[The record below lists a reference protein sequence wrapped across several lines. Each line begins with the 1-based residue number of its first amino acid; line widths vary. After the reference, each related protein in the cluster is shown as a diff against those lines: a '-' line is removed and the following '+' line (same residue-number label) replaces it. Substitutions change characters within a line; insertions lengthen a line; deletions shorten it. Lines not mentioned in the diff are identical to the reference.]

1 MKNKI
6 SNIFF
11 KDNPITEKDMDNI
24 AACQEYISKINPF
37 LFEVFEKKIAK
48 DINIKETAL
57 DQLAKIDSFN
67 LEIREVV
74 NARAEI
80 IDTFIHKLWNTIFNF
95 EEQKI
100 ALVAVGGYGRKEL
113 HPYSDI
119 DLLILLEKKETKHE
133 KKSIEHFIRSLW
145 DIGLSVGQSVR
156 TLSELEHYAKHDHTI
171 ITNLMES
178 RIIAGNTVLF
188 GTIQKIINIE
198 NMWKTDEYFLVKYN
212 AQKERHLRYGDTGYQ
227 LEPNI
232 KKSPGGLRD
241 IQIISWV
248 TKRHYQDESLKSLVK
263 AGFLTADEYDL
274 LEAGKSFLW
283 YVRFATHM
291 FAKTHED
298 HLRFDLQQQIAP
310 LFGYTDSSQSLA
322 VEQFMQAY
330 YRVNMQLNRLN
341 EMLLQNFHEE
351 VLEKNKKTPIKID
364 DNFQIRNEYLETK
377 NENVFLNNPS
387 CLLEVFLI
395 MQNDPQIKG
404 VRAPTIRNIRKHTY
418 LINDSFRKNTRNKSI
433 FMQILKN
440 THSVARELK
449 RMHRYGVLSSY
460 WPSFAK
466 VVGKMQY
473 DLFHVYT
480 VDEHTLRVLQNV
492 RNISKSVNQEN
503 YIYQNEL
510 FKQIPKPELLYIAAL
525 FHDVAKGRGEDH
537 SQLGGAE
544 AEKFCLEHDMSEYDA
559 TLVKWLVENHLV
571 MSLTVQRK
579 DISNPEII
587 RNFAEKMGNSTRL
600 IYLYLLTV
608 ADIQGTNPELWTG
621 WRDSLLKDLLGASLR
636 SLRRGLNKPPEIN
649 DLVKQ
654 VQNSVIKTLDAKIDT
669 KQYKN
674 FWKDFDDDY
683 FIRHTDDEL
692 AWHVQAIFSTDPA
705 NKTERLN
712 IPFVFVR
719 DKTERGCTEIL
730 VYQKKREELFTIIA
744 YTLSQ
749 LNLNILDVRVITSK
763 KNRAVDT
770 FLVLD
775 NEGLPIQDSFKIEE
789 IKDTIEKNIKNP
801 HRDSLE
807 TSRLTPSKHKH
818 FSTQTQIN
826 FIQLHEQNKTQMELR
841 ASDHP
846 GLLFEVLRALKDSK
860 IFIQN
865 ARITTIGERVDDIFT
880 ITDKDKKPITDPV
893 FLDQIENTVKSYIS
907 VLH

>member
-48 DINIKETAL
+48 DINIKETTL

-492 RNISKSVNQEN
+492 RNISKSANQEN

-537 SQLGGAE
+537 SQLGGTE

-789 IKDTIEKNIKNP
+789 IKNTIEKNIKNP
-801 HRDSLE
+801 LVERE
-807 TSRLTPSKHKH
+807 R
-818 FSTQTQIN
+818 I
-826 FIQLHEQNKTQMELR
+826 KT
-841 ASDHP
+841 
-846 GLLFEVLRALKDSK
+846 
-860 IFIQN
+860 
-865 ARITTIGERVDDIFT
+865 
-880 ITDKDKKPITDPV
+880 
-893 FLDQIENTVKSYIS
+893 
-907 VLH
+907 

>member
-1 MKNKI
+1 MNNKI
-6 SNIFF
+6 SNTFF
-11 KDNPITEKDMDNI
+11 RDNLHAEKDMDNLKI
-24 AACQEYISKINPF
+24 CQDYISKINPF
-37 LFEVFEKKIAK
+37 LFEVFKERVAK
-48 DINIKETAL
+48 NINIKKASLE
-57 DQLAKIDSFN
+57 QLGEMQSFS
-67 LEIREVV
+67 LEIKEIV

-80 IDTFIHKLWNTIFNF
+80 TDEFINKLWQTIFNF
-95 EEQKI
+95 KCQKM
-100 ALVAVGGYGRKEL
+100 ALIAVGGYGRKEL
-113 HPYSDI
+113 HPFSDI
-119 DLLILLEKKETKHE
+119 DLLVLLEKKETARE
-133 KKSIEHFIRSLW
+133 KKSIEHFVSSLW

-156 TLSELEHYAKHDHTI
+156 TLPELEHYAQQDHTI

-178 RIIAGNTVLF
+178 RIISGSVMLF
-188 GTIQKIINIE
+188 EKIQKIINTK
-198 NMWKTDEYFLVKYN
+198 NMWKTDKYFLEKYN

-248 TKRHYQDESLKSLVK
+248 TKRHYQDESLQSLVK
-263 AGFLTADEYDL
+263 AGFLTADEYNL

-310 LFGYTDSSQSLA
+310 LFGYTDSNKSLA

-351 VLEKNKKTPIKID
+351 VLEKNKKRPTSID
-364 DNFQIRNEYLETK
+364 ENFQIRNEYLETK
-377 NENVFLNNPS
+377 SENVFLNNPS
-387 CLLEVFLI
+387 CLLEIFLI
-395 MQNDPQIKG
+395 MQNRPEIKG
-404 VRAPTIRNIRKHTY
+404 VRAPTIRSIRKHTY
-418 LINDSFRKNTRNKSI
+418 LINDAFRENTYNKSI

-460 WPSFAK
+460 WPSFEK

-492 RNISKSVNQEN
+492 RNIAKNINQES
-503 YIYQNEL
+503 YVFQNEL
-510 FKQIPKPELLYIAAL
+510 FKQISKPELLYIAAL

-537 SQLGGAE
+537 SQLGGTE
-544 AEKFCLEHDMSEYDA
+544 AERFCLEHAMSEYDA

-587 RNFAEKMGNSTRL
+587 RDFAEKMGNSTRL

-649 DLVKQ
+649 DLVRQ
-654 VQNSVIKTLDAKIDT
+654 VQNSVIKTLDTKID
-669 KQYKN
+669 KKKYKS
-674 FWKDFDDDY
+674 FWGGFDDDY

-692 AWHVQAIFSTDPA
+692 AWHVQAIFSISPSD
-705 NKTERLN
+705 KTERLN
-712 IPFVFVR
+712 TPFVFVR

-763 KNRAVDT
+763 KNIAVDT

-775 NEGLPIQDSFKIEE
+775 NQGLPIQDSFKIEE
-789 IKDTIEKNIKNP
+789 IKNTIEKNIKNP
-801 HRDSLE
+801 KKDSLE